1 MKSTDP
7 VLVFIKS
14 KKVPKNA
21 EFHADFKSV
30 GKILINEL
38 KKSYKPNK
46 FDEFE
51 KKKLLIM
58 FNKFVRSFL
67 WNFFHIERG
76 FNSRT
81 EI

>member
-7 VLVFIKS
+7 VLFFFKS

-30 GKILINEL
+30 GKILINAL

-51 KKKLLIM
+51 KKI
-58 FNKFVRSFL
+58 
-67 WNFFHIERG
+67 NF
-76 FNSRT
+76 
-81 EI
+81 